1 MFTET
6 FRPKKLDDFIGNKSI
21 IQPFVKWLLTWEPSN
36 KKTKCALVSGLCGTG
51 KSLLVELVCNKYNYN
66 IINLS
71 IDEERN
77 KEHITNIIK
86 PLLKTVKTFDGQD
99 NILVVSDIDCG
110 NDYGFISCLTEC
122 IKESCIP
129 IICICDN
136 RYDQSIKPILNYSFD
151 IKLSKPTY
159 DDIYAL
165 VYKVVTDEKIKISLS
180 GVKKLIESAN
190 GDIRFVLNSLQLG
203 NKKGDTSKN
212 IQSHNIFETTGKLLS
227 RETELE
233 EKMNIY
239 WMAND
244 IHSLMIHEN
253 YANNILNANDDI
265 KRMENIVYSADT
277 LSDLDIINMEPYI
290 SLNTIK
296 ATLKCTN
303 KKQIKF
309 PQMLGKIST
318 INKNKREKLDYETA
332 KFIDIKQPKK
342 TKNPEKMEKTKKN
355 GKN

>member
-6 FRPKKLDDFIGNKSI
+6 YRPRKLDDFIGNKSV
-21 IQPFVKWLLTWEPSN
+21 IQPFIKWLLTWEPTN
-36 KKTKCALVSGLCGTG
+36 KKTKCALVSGLCGIG
-51 KSLLVELVCNKYNYN
+51 KTLLVELICNKYDYN

-77 KEHITNIIK
+77 KDFITNIIK
-86 PLLKTVKTFDGQD
+86 PLLKTSKTFNGQD

-110 NDYGFISCLTEC
+110 NDYGFISTLTEC
-122 IKESCIP
+122 IKESHIP

-136 RYDQSIKPILNYSFD
+136 RYDQSIKPILNYTID

-165 VYKVVTDEKIKISLS
+165 VYKVVTAEKIKISLS
-180 GVKKLIESAN
+180 GVKKLIESSN

-203 NKKGDTSKN
+203 AKKGDTSKN
-212 IQSHNIFETTGKLLS
+212 IQSQNIFETTGKLLS
-227 RETELE
+227 RETEFE
-233 EKMNIY
+233 EKNNIY

-244 IHSLMIHEN
+244 IHTLMIQEN
-253 YANNILNANDDI
+253 YINNILNANDDI
-265 KRMENIVYSADT
+265 KRMENIAYSADT
-277 LSDLDIINMEPYI
+277 LSDIDIIDMEPYN

-296 ATLKCTN
+296 AALKCTN

-309 PQMLGKIST
+309 PQLLGKIST
-318 INKNKREKLDYETA
+318 INKNKKEKLDYETV
-332 KFIDIKQPKK
+332 KFIDVKPNKIK
-342 TKNPEKMEKTKKN
+342 NKTKK
-355 GKN
+355 

>member
-1 MFTET
+1 MFTDKY
-6 FRPKKLDDFIGNKSI
+6 RPKKLDNFIGNKAV
-21 IQPFVKWLLTWEPSN
+21 IQAFTKWLLSWEPTN
-36 KKTKCALVSGLCGTG
+36 KKSKCALVSGLCGTG
-51 KSLLVELVCNKYNYN
+51 KTLLVELICNKYNYN

-77 KEHITNIIK
+77 KEFINSTIK
-86 PLLKTVKTFDGQD
+86 PLLKTTKTFSGQE

-110 NDYGFISCLTEC
+110 NDYGFMSCLTEC
-122 IKESCIP
+122 IKESNIP

-136 RYDQSIKPILNYSFD
+136 RYDQSIKPILNYCFD

-159 DDIYAL
+159 DDIYVL
-165 VYKVVTDEKIKISLS
+165 VYKVVTEEKIKISLS
-180 GVKKLIESAN
+180 SVKKLIESSN
-190 GDIRFVLNSLQLG
+190 GDIRFILNTLQLG
-203 NKKGDTSKN
+203 NKKGDNSKN
-212 IQSHNIFETTGKLLS
+212 IQSLNIFETTGKLLS

-244 IHSLMIHEN
+244 IHTLMIHEN
-253 YANNILNANDDI
+253 YMNNILNTNDDI
-265 KRMENIVYSADT
+265 KRMENVTYSADT
-277 LSDLDIINMEPYI
+277 LSDLDIIDMEPYN

-309 PQMLGKIST
+309 PQILGKIST
-318 INKNKREKLDYETA
+318 INKNKREKLDYETV
-332 KFIDIKQPKK
+332 KFIDIKPNKPTKGKK
-342 TKNPEKMEKTKKN
+342 
-355 GKN
+355 

>member
-1 MFTET
+1 MFTDKY
-6 FRPKKLDDFIGNKSI
+6 RPKKLDNFIGNKAV
-21 IQPFVKWLLTWEPSN
+21 IQAFTKWLLSWEPTN
-36 KKTKCALVSGLCGTG
+36 KKSKCALVSGLCGTG
-51 KSLLVELVCNKYNYN
+51 KTLLVELICNKYNYN

-77 KEHITNIIK
+77 KEFINSTIK
-86 PLLKTVKTFDGQD
+86 PLLKTTKTFSGQE

-110 NDYGFISCLTEC
+110 NDYGFMSCLTEC
-122 IKESCIP
+122 IKESNIP

-136 RYDQSIKPILNYSFD
+136 RYDQSIKPILNYCFD

-159 DDIYAL
+159 DDIYVL
-165 VYKVVTDEKIKISLS
+165 VYKVVTEEKIKISLS
-180 GVKKLIESAN
+180 SVKKLIESSN
-190 GDIRFVLNSLQLG
+190 GDIRFILNTLQLG

-212 IQSHNIFETTGKLLS
+212 IQSLNIFETTGKLLS

-239 WMAND
+239 WMTND
-244 IHSLMIHEN
+244 IHTLMVHEN
-253 YANNILNANDDI
+253 YMNNILNTNDDI
-265 KRMENIVYSADT
+265 KRMEYVAYSADT
-277 LSDLDIINMEPYI
+277 LSDLDIIDMEPYN

-309 PQMLGKIST
+309 PQILGKIST
-318 INKNKREKLDYETA
+318 INKNKREKLDYETV
-332 KFIDIKQPKK
+332 KFIDMKPNKIIKNKK
-342 TKNPEKMEKTKKN
+342 
-355 GKN
+355 

>member
-1 MFTET
+1 MFTDKY
-6 FRPKKLDDFIGNKSI
+6 RPKKLDNFIGNKAV
-21 IQPFVKWLLTWEPSN
+21 IQSFTKWLLSWEPTN
-36 KKTKCALVSGLCGTG
+36 KKSKCALVSGLCGTG
-51 KSLLVELVCNKYNYN
+51 KTLLVELICNKYNYN

-77 KEHITNIIK
+77 KEFINSTIK
-86 PLLKTVKTFDGQD
+86 PLLKTTKTFSGQE

-110 NDYGFISCLTEC
+110 NDYGFMSCLTEC
-122 IKESCIP
+122 IKESNIP

-136 RYDQSIKPILNYSFD
+136 RYDQSIKPILNYCFD

-159 DDIYAL
+159 DDIYVL
-165 VYKVVTDEKIKISLS
+165 VYKVVTEEKIKISLS
-180 GVKKLIESAN
+180 SVKKLIESSN
-190 GDIRFVLNSLQLG
+190 GDIRFILNTLQLG

-212 IQSHNIFETTGKLLS
+212 IQSLNIFETTGKLLS

-244 IHSLMIHEN
+244 IHTLMVHEN
-253 YANNILNANDDI
+253 YMNNILNTNDDI
-265 KRMENIVYSADT
+265 KRMEYVAYSADT
-277 LSDLDIINMEPYI
+277 LSDLDIIDMEPYN

-309 PQMLGKIST
+309 PQILGKIST
-318 INKNKREKLDYETA
+318 INKNKREKLDYETV
-332 KFIDIKQPKK
+332 KFIDMKPNKIIKNKK
-342 TKNPEKMEKTKKN
+342 
-355 GKN
+355 